1 MQKCGG
7 VDMAQ
12 VHVYYR
18 AALAEMTGKNE
29 ELMEAS
35 TVRGVLGHIR
45 KAYGAG
51 AHQAAKRML
60 IAVDNDSILLHKGFD
75 TKLSEGMTVRFMPI
89 CGGG

>member
-1 MQKCGG
+1 
-7 VDMAQ
+7 VAQ
-12 VHVYYR
+12 VKIYYR
-18 AALAEMTGKNE
+18 AALAEMTGKTE
-29 ELMEAS
+29 ETIGAA
-35 TVRGVLGHIR
+35 TVRDVLAHIK

-75 TKLSEGMTVRFMPI
+75 TKLADGMSVRFMPI